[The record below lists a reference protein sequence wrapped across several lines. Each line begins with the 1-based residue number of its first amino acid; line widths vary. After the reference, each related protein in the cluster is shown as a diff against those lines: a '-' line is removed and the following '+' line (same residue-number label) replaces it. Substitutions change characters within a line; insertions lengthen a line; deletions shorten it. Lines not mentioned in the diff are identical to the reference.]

1 MFERAP
7 RVVLANQPTRGLDVG
22 ATAEVHRRL
31 LEARERGVAIVLISE
46 DLDELLA
53 LSDRVAV
60 IARGRL
66 SQPLAVESVTR
77 EQLGLMM
84 AGHGGGRMIRFEPRA
99 RAPLALRLGT
109 QVGAVAAALA
119 LAAIPLAVAGAPLLT
134 RLRPD
139 GAGRGGSI
147 FALTET
153 LTRATPLIFTGLAA
167 AVAFRAQALQYRRRG
182 PALCRRARGGRGR
195 HRRDRGAA
203 LRAGSAGAARR
214 QRLPARC

>member
-1 MFERAP
+1 MCSSANP

-22 ATAEVHRRL
+22 AISEVHRRL

-60 IARGRL
+60 IARGSALVASRGG
-66 SQPLAVESVTR
+66 ERHEGTTR
-77 EQLGLMM
+77 PDDGRSRE
-84 AGHGGGRMIRFEPRA
+84 GRMIRFEPRV

-119 LAAIPLAVAGAPLLT
+119 LAAIPLAIAGAPLFHAFGLMAQ
-134 RLRPD
+134 
-139 GAGRGGSI
+139 GAAGSV

-167 AVAFRAQALQYRRRG
+167 AVAFRARLYNIGAEGQLYMGALAAVAIG
-182 PALCRRARGGRGR
+182 T
-195 HRRDRGAA
+195 GAVD
-203 LRAGSAGAARR
+203 GAC
-214 QRLPARC
+214 PTF